1 MKADGTLD
9 ALGLLCPMP
18 IIKTK
23 IKLAEIEIGQI
34 LEVLADDEG
43 FVKDLPAWCKK
54 TGNEF
59 LGIEKEADY
68 FKGYI
73 RRTR

>member
-1 MKADGTLD
+1 MKADETLD
-9 ALGLLCPMP
+9 ALGLLCPVP

-23 IKLAEIEIGQI
+23 IKLLEMEKGQV

-43 FVKDLPAWCKK
+43 FLIDLPAWCKK

-59 LGIEKEADY
+59 LGTEKEADY
-68 FKGYI
+68 FKGYV
-73 RRTR
+73 RRAR

>member
-1 MKADGTLD
+1 MKADDTLD
-9 ALGLLCPMP
+9 ALGLLCPVP

-23 IKLAEIEIGQI
+23 IKLLEMEAGKI

-43 FVKDLPAWCKK
+43 FVTDLPAWCKK

-68 FKGYI
+68 FKGYV
-73 RRTR
+73 RRTK

>member
-1 MKADGTLD
+1 MKADDTLD
-9 ALGLLCPMP
+9 ALGLLCPVP

-23 IKLAEIEIGQI
+23 IKLAEMTAGQV

-43 FVKDLPAWCKK
+43 FLIDLPAWCKK

-68 FKGYI
+68 FKGYV
-73 RRTR
+73 RRAR

>member
-1 MKADGTLD
+1 MKADDTLD
-9 ALGLLCPMP
+9 ALGLLCPVP

-23 IKLAEIEIGQI
+23 IMLAEIKVGQV

-43 FVKDLPAWCKK
+43 FLTDLPAWCQK

-68 FKGYI
+68 FKGYV

>member
-73 RRTR
+73 RRAR